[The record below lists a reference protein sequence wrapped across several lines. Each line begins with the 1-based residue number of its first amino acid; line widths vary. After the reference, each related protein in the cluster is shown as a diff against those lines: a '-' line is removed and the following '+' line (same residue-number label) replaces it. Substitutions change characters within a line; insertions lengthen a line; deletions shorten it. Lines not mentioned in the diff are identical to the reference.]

1 MFESAWTRRGDAPA
15 ESGALRTATLAPEAM
30 ILDGVV
36 LEPMTGAVRWDP
48 APGAAVGIVG
58 GAVIVVRREGDKW
71 TTIERRDPATGSVL
85 GEAPVRG
92 PDGAPQPLRAFNA
105 RLDLAGDRVVYA
117 YLGRAA
123 AFSVADGAQ
132 VWTQDVGGADSAIV
146 SSGDLVGLV
155 GERELI
161 ACDAATG
168 TERWRAPFDA
178 TDAVASPRGGF
189 FVSRDQKVVELD
201 ASGREVRTASGRF
214 SSAAGDLLAVATGKD
229 LAVIDGT
236 GVEVDRVMP
245 RDGNDYV
252 GAGGLCDGALV
263 YFRKADATVWW
274 HQLRGKEIPV
284 VKVEGKVG
292 ATDRGPSGA
301 GATLS
306 EPPRCAGGVVLVQDW
321 FISAYRIPG

>member
-15 ESGALRTATLAPEAM
+15 ESGALRNATLAPEAM

-36 LEPMTGAVRWDP
+36 LEPTTGAVRWDP
-48 APGAAVGIVG
+48 APSAAVGISG
-58 GAVIVVRREGDKW
+58 GAVIVVRREGDRW
-71 TTIERRDPATGSVL
+71 TTIERRDPATGTVL

-92 PDGAPQPLRAFNA
+92 PDGAPLPLRAFNA

-117 YLGRAA
+117 YLGRVA
-123 AFSVADGAQ
+123 AFAVADGAQ
-132 VWTQDVGGADSAIV
+132 AWSQNV
-146 SSGDLVGLV
+146 SGDAGLVISGNLVGLI

-161 ACDAATG
+161 VCDAATG
-168 TERWRAPFDA
+168 AERWRAPFDA
-178 TDAVASPRGGF
+178 IDAVASPRGGF

-214 SSAAGDLLAVATGKD
+214 SAAAGDLLAVATGKD
-229 LAVIDGT
+229 LAVIDGA
-236 GVEVDRVMP
+236 GDEVDRVMP

-252 GAGGLCDGALV
+252 GAGGMCAGALV

-274 HQLRGKEIPV
+274 RPLRGKEIPV
-284 VKVEGKVG
+284 VKVAGKVG
-292 ATDRGPSGA
+292 ATDRGPAVA
-301 GATLS
+301 GATLT
-306 EPPRCAGGVVLVQDW
+306 EPPRCTGGVVLVQDW

>member
-15 ESGALRTATLAPEAM
+15 ASGALRNATLAREAM

-36 LEPMTGAVRWDP
+36 LEPTTGAVRWDP
-48 APGAAVGIVG
+48 APSAAVGISG
-58 GAVIVVRREGDKW
+58 GAVIVVRREGDRW
-71 TTIERRDPATGSVL
+71 TTIERRDPATGTVL
-85 GEAPVRG
+85 GEVALRG
-92 PDGAPQPLRAFNA
+92 ADGAPQPLRAFNA

-117 YLGRAA
+117 YLGRAS
-123 AFSVADGAQ
+123 AFAVADGAQ
-132 VWTQDVGGADSAIV
+132 AWTKDVGGGDGGIV
-146 SSGDLVGLV
+146 TSGDLVGLL
-155 GERELI
+155 GDHELI

-168 TERWRAPFDA
+168 AERWRAPFDA

-201 ASGREVRTASGRF
+201 RSGREVRTAAGRF

-229 LAVIDGT
+229 VAVIDGA

-252 GAGGLCDGALV
+252 AAGGLCDGALV
-263 YFRKADATVWW
+263 YFRNADATVWW
-274 HQLRGKEIPV
+274 HPVRGKEIPV
-284 VKVEGKVG
+284 VKVEAKVG
-292 ATDRGPSGA
+292 ATDRGPATA
-301 GATLS
+301 GPTLT

-321 FISAYRIPG
+321 FISAYRIPS